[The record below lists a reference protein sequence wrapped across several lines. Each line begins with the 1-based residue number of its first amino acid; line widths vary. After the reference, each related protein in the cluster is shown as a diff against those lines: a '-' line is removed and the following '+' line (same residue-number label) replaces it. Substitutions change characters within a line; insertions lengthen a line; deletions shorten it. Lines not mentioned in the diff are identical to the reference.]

1 MPGTMPLMH
10 VIVVANLKGG
20 VGKTT
25 VSVNVACALAA
36 KHRVALVD
44 ADAQASASDW
54 LTADVPNVTVLPL
67 PLEAETERG
76 VTAWTQQVRGLSHDY
91 VVIDCP
97 PHLSAVTGAALGL
110 ADLVLLPCGPS
121 AADVRATARTVELI
135 RAARGA
141 RRGKPA
147 ALVVPN
153 RVDHRTTT
161 GKGIAL
167 ALAALDERVGPDL
180 VTRQAQ
186 ADATGSGTWI
196 GGYAPSSPATAEVAE
211 LARIVEKH
219 FQRLTQ

>member
-1 MPGTMPLMH
+1 MAH
-10 VIVVANLKGG
+10 VIAVANLKGG

-25 VSVNVACALAA
+25 VAVNLACAMAA
-36 KHRVALVD
+36 RHRVALVD
-44 ADAQASASDW
+44 ADAQASAADW
-54 LTADVPNVTVLPL
+54 LTADDLPVEVLAL

-76 VTAWTQQVRGLSHDY
+76 VTAWTASIRQLPHDV

-135 RAARGA
+135 RQARHV

-147 ALVVPN
+147 AMVIPN
-153 RVDHRTTT
+153 RIDRRSST

-167 ALAALDERVGPDL
+167 ALAALDERVGPEL

-196 GGYAPSSPATAEVAE
+196 GGFAPSSPAASEIEA
-211 LARIVEKH
+211 LARTVENH
-219 FQRLTQ
+219 FRKG